1 VSQYLKEHNAT
12 VTAFYVS
19 NVEQYL
25 FMGDNW
31 KKFYAN
37 VATLPLDSQSVF
49 IRPLINI
56 GTGTYTASPLF
67 RSGFRWDTMLFPIQD
82 LVTAFHADMIQ
93 SYFDIIQL
101 PN

>member
-1 VSQYLKEHNAT
+1 
-12 VTAFYVS
+12 VTAFYLS

-25 FMGDNW
+25 FMGENW

-37 VATLPLDSQSVF
+37 VAALPLDSKSVF

-56 GTGTYTASPLF
+56 GTGAYSASPLF
-67 RSGFRWDTMLFPIQD
+67 RSGFRWDTMLFSIQD
-82 LVTAFHADMIQ
+82 LINAFNADMIQ
-93 SYFDIIQL
+93 GYYDIIQL